1 MSKCSCFGRLVSKL
15 DPLIQLV
22 KNKGNDSEK
31 DKSESIQEVHD
42 DMKKRDEESS
52 KKDTDENR
60 DLNDVEDTLIDGA
73 EEVSLDDVQIA
84 EFELDSFSEMFEDI
98 QLEAMDEPVVEDEN
112 VDLESSSGPEVIAE
126 NNSAIHAE
134 TIDVAQPEEKVVQQ
148 VEEQAV
154 EENSRNDIES
164 NLPKELTWVDRA
176 KQGLFKVGKTISNVI
191 KAVTDKN
198 SSKGL
203 FERIADAINSD
214 NNSTSDSS
222 SSSGTSSS
230 AGPSVEEKPIQ
241 APVDYLNTQ
250 FKVDVKLAAETAK
263 AASEKQ
269 AQRRDASSEL
279 TQDEE
284 QL

>member
-1 MSKCSCFGRLVSKL
+1 MHSGL
-15 DPLIQLV
+15 DE
-22 KNKGNDSEK
+22 KENDEIE
-31 DKSESIQEVHD
+31 DFELGILF
-42 DMKKRDEESS
+42 DM
-52 KKDTDENR
+52 
-60 DLNDVEDTLIDGA
+60 A
-73 EEVSLDDVQIA
+73 EEMQV
-84 EFELDSFSEMFEDI
+84 EP
-98 QLEAMDEPVVEDEN
+98 LEEPVIEDET
-112 VDLESSSGPEVIAE
+112 VDLEPSSAPEVIAE

-230 AGPSVEEKPIQ
+230 AGPSVDEKPIQ